1 MQKIKK
7 LFKEKTLS
15 SAKSTKNI
23 MPAMRTKD
31 LKKRVP
37 EILNRES
44 KAKKPYTEKSDEV
57 VTVCRL
63 LDFGLHKH
71 FRTPEKIIEAIRDNH
86 VKGKNTKMVKNS
98 QGQYI
103 SLFAKFLK
111 RLGNSEL
118 GISKNELDDIL
129 KPLYDEAR
137 RLREEGYENERR
149 QGKITVGHKRRD
161 VHGIPFYEIIQKAQ
175 SNYEEATLLYS
186 KIKLK
191 RSEYDT
197 LLNSI
202 ILMCYTI
209 MAHIRSRW
217 VDLRMEEGLA
227 TFDDYKHSNW
237 IANSEEDG
245 KFYIH
250 WNVRKKGSKRF
261 VQEIPQPLVEILKRF
276 LEKTKNHH
284 LLVDFDG
291 KPLTAKKMQYRI
303 KETFKKLLGKP
314 IAVSDL
320 RRLQITA
327 FQRRNDPVARQNFAR
342 ECHHS
347 KYENDLY
354 FRYDPDLLSD
364 DGSADGDEQEGVF
377 SDDEEM
383 EEDSKESVFSDDEE
397 SDEGE
402 GSR

>member
-1 MQKIKK
+1 
-7 LFKEKTLS
+7 
-15 SAKSTKNI
+15 

-44 KAKKPYTEKSDEV
+44 KAKKPFTDKSDEV
-57 VTVCRL
+57 VTVRRL
-63 LDFGLHKH
+63 LDMGLHKH
-71 FRTPEKIIEAIRDNH
+71 FRAPEKVIEAIRNSNA
-86 VKGKNTKMVKNS
+86 KGKTTKKAKNS

-111 RLGNSEL
+111 RIGNLQL
-118 GISKNELDDIL
+118 GISKKELDDIL

-137 RLREEGYENERR
+137 RLREEEYENDRR
-149 QGKITVGHKRRD
+149 QGKITVGHRRRD
-161 VHGIPFYEIIQKAQ
+161 VHGIPFFEIIQKAQ

-186 KIKLK
+186 KIKLT

-227 TFDDYKHSNW
+227 TFDDYRHSNW
-237 IANSEEDG
+237 IARSEEDG

-250 WNVRKKGSKRF
+250 WNDRKKGSKRF

-276 LEKTKNHH
+276 MERTKSHH

-303 KETFKKLLGKP
+303 KDTFKKLVGKA

-320 RRLQITA
+320 RRLQITH
-327 FQRRNDPVARQNFAR
+327 FQSHNDPVARQKFAR

-347 KYENDLY
+347 KYESDLY
-354 FRYDPDLLSD
+354 FRYDPEAFE
-364 DGSADGDEQEGVF
+364 GSVDEDGDGTSATSSQSDVESNVF
-377 SDDEEM
+377 SSDEESDIASGAM
-383 EEDSKESVFSDDEE
+383 SVFSSDDEE
-397 SDEGE
+397 SGEGE

>member
-1 MQKIKK
+1 
-7 LFKEKTLS
+7 
-15 SAKSTKNI
+15 
-23 MPAMRTKD
+23 MRTKD

-37 EILNRES
+37 AILNRES
-44 KAKKPYTEKSDEV
+44 KAKKPLTEKSDEV

-63 LDFGLHKH
+63 LDMGLHKH
-71 FRTPEKIIEAIRDNH
+71 FRTPEKIIEAIRDSN
-86 VKGKNTKMVKNS
+86 VKGKTTKKVKNS

-137 RLREEGYENERR
+137 RLREEEYENDRR

-161 VHGIPFYEIIQKAQ
+161 VHGIPFFEIIQKAQ

-186 KIKLK
+186 KIKLT

-227 TFDDYKHSNW
+227 TFDDYRHSNW
-237 IANSEEDG
+237 IARSEEDG

-250 WNVRKKGSKRF
+250 WNDRKKGSKRF

-276 LEKTKNHH
+276 MEKTKSHH

-320 RRLQITA
+320 RRLQITH
-327 FQRRNDPVARQNFAR
+327 FQSRNDPVARQNFAR

-347 KYENDLY
+347 KYESDLY
-354 FRYDPDLLSD
+354 FRYDPESLSD
-364 DGSADGDEQEGVF
+364 EGSAGSDESVF
-377 SDDEEM
+377 SEDEEV
-383 EEDSKESVFSDDEE
+383 EEESVFSDEATSDEEAVFSGDEE
-397 SDEGE
+397 SGEGE